1 MWQSALK
8 NGRRPLPDL
17 AWPSPF
23 TGIGPPPALCEQVAP
38 WTTDLPAA
46 YLGLGTLRVDLRDY
60 AVPAGYQLRS
70 VRGGWDTD

>member
-1 MWQSALK
+1 MLSKMVVGLYRIWHGHL
-8 NGRRPLPDL
+8 RLP
-17 AWPSPF
+17 
-23 TGIGPPPALCEQVAP
+23 GPPPALCEQVAP